1 MADIKT
7 NPENLWRVV
16 SRGYA
21 AENLELGQNFLEVFC
36 PELSGFA
43 DGEIDSKP
51 VESQTQGQ
59 DSRGNNYTVKITTS
73 NSIKTKWRQQGTNR
87 ITPPCIRR
95 GERIEVWQYADT
107 DVYYWTP
114 SGEDD
119 HLRRKET
126 VTWAFSNTEDETT
139 KELTP
144 ENSYWGQV
152 NTHEKVVTFETS
164 QSGGEPLKHTMQI
177 DAKKGNFSYSDSAG
191 NYVQVEG
198 VDNKITVEN
207 GDGSKLI
214 LDKGNA
220 QWIVPGNIDIK
231 CGNLNIETGAMKT
244 SADSITDKAN
254 SVSIIGDTSVQGK
267 MVNNGVNIGSSH
279 THGGVERGSAS
290 TNNPNK

>member
-21 AENLELGQNFLEVFC
+21 AENLELGQNFLEVYC

-43 DGEIDSKP
+43 DGEIWSEPKDFI
-51 VESQTQGQ
+51 TQGQ
-59 DSRGNNYTVKITTS
+59 DSRGNNYTVQITTK
-73 NSIKTKWRQQGTNR
+73 NSIKTQWRQQGSNR
-87 ITPPCIRR
+87 ITPPCVRR
-95 GERIEVWQYADT
+95 GEKIEVWQYADADT
-107 DVYYWTP
+107 YYWTP

-152 NTHEKVVTFETS
+152 NTHDKVVTFETS
-164 QSGGEPLKHTMQI
+164 QSGGEPLKHTIQI

-198 VDNKITVEN
+198 ADNKITVEN

-214 LDKGNA
+214 LDKGHA

-231 CGNLNIETGAMKT
+231 CGNLNIETGAMKIH
-244 SADSITDKAN
+244 AGSITEEAN
-254 SVSIIGDTSVQGK
+254 SVAIIGDTSVQGNLT
-267 MVNNGVNIGSSH
+267 NNSKNVGSGH
-279 THGGVERGSAS
+279 THGGVERGGAS
-290 TNNPNK
+290 TNAPS